1 MALKNIAIILFI
13 VFITSAVHAATDD
26 KTTELQLETTEATD
40 VKVNGTVPEN
50 LTETSSEESSI
61 IQTSEV
67 SPISSQSSSTHRKN
81 ILYDQRQEGNLNVRL
96 DLENITVIFVPAK
109 KNTQLSLID
118 LLMKSSQ
125 LLQNKNTDK
134 QKNSMKKQAQNEYL
148 MQYNNDEPAHH
159 YKQLQNQ
166 FIESRSPYKV
176 EISSTLNQA
185 TVDISPNAK
194 QNADASAMN
203 FQPQFA
209 RSVQIQRN
217 KRSIDDTL
225 YATYYD
231 QDKDFRN
238 TSNKLSFQS
247 NFSKLINSL
256 DQNIDDVSNESDSD
270 LILIGATEQCGP
282 GSRRDSYGVCQFV
295 DL

>member
-1 MALKNIAIILFI
+1 MALKNIAIILLI
-13 VFITSAVHAATDD
+13 VFITSAVTDD
-26 KTTELQLETTEATD
+26 KIANSKLETTQETNVKP
-40 VKVNGTVPEN
+40 VKVNGTEPEN

-67 SPISSQSSSTHRKN
+67 SPTSSQSSSTHRKN

-118 LLMKSSQ
+118 LLMKSSH
-125 LLQNKNTDK
+125 LLQNKNADK
-134 QKNSMKKQAQNEYL
+134 QKSSLKKQNQNEYL
-148 MQYNNDEPAHH
+148 QYNNDQPAHH

-176 EISSTLNQA
+176 EISSTLNEA
-185 TVDISPNAK
+185 TVDISPNAQ
-194 QNADASAMN
+194 QNTEATAIN
-203 FQPQFA
+203 FHPQFA
-209 RSVQIQRN
+209 RSAPIRRN

-231 QDKDFRN
+231 QDKDVGN
-238 TSNKLSFQS
+238 ASNKFSD
-247 NFSKLINSL
+247 FSKYINTL
-256 DQNIDDVSNESDSD
+256 DRHIEDVSNEKDSD

-295 DL
+295 NL

>member
-26 KTTELQLETTEATD
+26 KIANSKLETTQETN
-40 VKVNGTVPEN
+40 VKPLKVNGTEPEN

-67 SPISSQSSSTHRKN
+67 SPTSSQSSSTHRNN

-118 LLMKSSQ
+118 LLMKSSH
-125 LLQNKNTDK
+125 LLQNKNNDK
-134 QKNSMKKQAQNEYL
+134 QKSSLKKQNQNEYL
-148 MQYNNDEPAHH
+148 QYNNDEPAHH

-185 TVDISPNAK
+185 TVDISPNAQ
-194 QNADASAMN
+194 QNTDPSAIN
-203 FQPQFA
+203 FHPQFA
-209 RSVQIQRN
+209 RSAPIRRI

-231 QDKDFRN
+231 QVKEVGN
-238 TSNKLSFQS
+238 VSNKFSD
-247 NFSKLINSL
+247 FSKFINTL
-256 DQNIDDVSNESDSD
+256 DRNIDDVSNESDSD

-295 DL
+295 NL

>member
-13 VFITSAVHAATDD
+13 VFITSAVSALTND
-26 KTTELQLETTEATD
+26 KITNSKLETTEEINIKP
-40 VKVNGTVPEN
+40 VKVNGTESES

-67 SPISSQSSSTHRKN
+67 SPISSQSSSTQRKN

-118 LLMKSSQ
+118 LLMKSTH
-125 LLQNKNTDK
+125 LLQNKKIDK
-134 QKNSMKKQAQNEYL
+134 QKSSLKKQNQNEYL
-148 MQYNNDEPAHH
+148 QYINDEPTHH

-185 TVDISPNAK
+185 TVDISPNAQ
-194 QNADASAMN
+194 QNTDSSAMD

-209 RSVQIQRN
+209 RA
-217 KRSIDDTL
+217 KRSIDETL
-225 YATYYD
+225 YATFD
-231 QDKDFRN
+231 QEEDFGN
-238 TSNKLSFQS
+238 DSNKAFSD
-247 NFSKLINSL
+247 FSKLINTL
-256 DQNIDDVSNESDSD
+256 DRNIDNVSHESESD

-295 DL
+295 NL

>member
-13 VFITSAVHAATDD
+13 VFITSAVRAVTDE
-26 KTTELQLETTEATD
+26 KITNSELETTEEIIIKP
-40 VKVNGTVPEN
+40 VKVNGTKPET
-50 LTETSSEESSI
+50 LTETPSVESSI

-118 LLMKSSQ
+118 LLMKSSH
-125 LLQNKNTDK
+125 LLQNNKNDK
-134 QKNSMKKQAQNEYL
+134 QKGSLKKQNQNEYL
-148 MQYNNDEPAHH
+148 QYHNDEPAHH
-159 YKQLQNQ
+159 YNQHQNQ

-176 EISSTLNQA
+176 EISSTLNQG
-185 TVDISPNAK
+185 TVDISPNA
-194 QNADASAMN
+194 QLNTDTIN
-203 FQPQFA
+203 LQPQFA
-209 RSVQIQRN
+209 RSAPINRN
-217 KRSIDDTL
+217 KRSIDETL
-225 YATYYD
+225 YATFD
-231 QDKDFRN
+231 QEEDFGN
-238 TSNKLSFQS
+238 DSNKFSD
-247 NFSKLINSL
+247 FSKLFNTL
-256 DQNIDDVSNESDSD
+256 DRNIDNISNESDTD

-295 DL
+295 NL

>member
-1 MALKNIAIILFI
+1 MALKNIAIIVLI
-13 VFITSAVHAATDD
+13 VFIASAVHAATDD
-26 KTTELQLETTEATD
+26 KTTDSKLETTEETSVKP
-40 VKVNGTVPEN
+40 VKVNGTEPEN
-50 LTETSSEESSI
+50 LTESSSEESSI
-61 IQTSEV
+61 VQTSEV
-67 SPISSQSSSTHRKN
+67 SPTSSQSSSTHRKN

-125 LLQNKNTDK
+125 LLQNKQTGK
-134 QKNSMKKQAQNEYL
+134 QKGSLKKKAQHEYL
-148 MQYNNDEPAHH
+148 QYKNDEPAHD

-176 EISSTLNQA
+176 EISSTLNQG
-185 TVDISPNAK
+185 TVDITPNAQ
-194 QNADASAMN
+194 QNTDSSAMN

-209 RSVQIQRN
+209 RSSSITRN

-231 QDKDFRN
+231 QDRDL
-238 TSNKLSFQS
+238 SNMNNKFSDY
-247 NFSKLINSL
+247 SKLINTL
-256 DQNIDDVSNESDSD
+256 DRNVDDVSNESDTD

-295 DL
+295 NL

>member
-40 VKVNGTVPEN
+40 VKVNGTAPEN

-61 IQTSEV
+61 LQTSEV
-67 SPISSQSSSTHRKN
+67 SPISSQSSSTHRKNN

-134 QKNSMKKQAQNEYL
+134 QSSLKKQAQNEYL
-148 MQYNNDEPAHH
+148 MQYKNDEPAHH

-194 QNADASAMN
+194 PNTDASAMN

-209 RSVQIQRN
+209 RSVQIPRN
-217 KRSIDDTL
+217 KRSIDETL

-238 TSNKLSFQS
+238 TSNKL
-247 NFSKLINSL
+247 NDFSKLINTL
-256 DQNIDDVSNESDSD
+256 DRNIDDVSNESDSD

>member
-13 VFITSAVHAATDD
+13 VFITSAVSALTND
-26 KTTELQLETTEATD
+26 KITNSKLETTEEINIKP
-40 VKVNGTVPEN
+40 VKVNGTEPES

-67 SPISSQSSSTHRKN
+67 SPISSQSSSTQRKN

-118 LLMKSSQ
+118 LLMKSTH
-125 LLQNKNTDK
+125 LLQNKKIDK
-134 QKNSMKKQAQNEYL
+134 QKSSLKKQNQNEYL
-148 MQYNNDEPAHH
+148 QYINDEPTHH

-185 TVDISPNAK
+185 TVDISPNAQ
-194 QNADASAMN
+194 QNTDSSAMD

-209 RSVQIQRN
+209 RA
-217 KRSIDDTL
+217 KRSIDETL
-225 YATYYD
+225 YATFD
-231 QDKDFRN
+231 QEEDFGN
-238 TSNKLSFQS
+238 DSNKAFSD
-247 NFSKLINSL
+247 FSKLINTL
-256 DQNIDDVSNESDSD
+256 DRNIDNVSHESDSD

-295 DL
+295 NL

>member
-1 MALKNIAIILFI
+1 MALKNITIIFFI
-13 VFITSAVHAATDD
+13 VIITSAEPD
-26 KTTELQLETTEATD
+26 KTVNLKLETSEEIN
-40 VKVNGTVPEN
+40 VLPSKVNGTEEQN
-50 LTETSSEESSI
+50 STETSSSAI

-67 SPISSQSSSTHRKN
+67 GPLSSLSSSTQRKN

-134 QKNSMKKQAQNEYL
+134 QKNQLKKQTQNEYL
-148 MQYNNDEPAHH
+148 QYKNDEPEPAH

-185 TVDISPNAK
+185 SVEISPNAQ
-194 QNADASAMN
+194 QNLDPSSAMYLQSPPN
-203 FQPQFA
+203 
-209 RSVQIQRN
+209 IRN
-217 KRSIDDTL
+217 IRSIDDTL

-231 QDKDFRN
+231 QEQDFKN
-238 TSNKLSFQS
+238 TNNKL
-247 NFSKLINSL
+247 NDFSKLINTL
-256 DQNIDDVSNESDSD
+256 DRNIDDVSNESDSD

-282 GSRRDSYGVCQFV
+282 NSRRDSYGVCQFV
-295 DL
+295 NL